1 MKNLI
6 VFCGLAGSGKT
17 TAAEYLVANHGFTRM
32 SFAAP
37 LRDMLR
43 AIGVSDYHLTDGKEE
58 PCPALMG
65 RTARHCLQTLGT
77 NWGRVHVSE
86 SIWVHI
92 AGERIKAALADGKR
106 VVIDDCRFDNE
117 AELLLGMVA
126 AIVVLHKAGEVRRSD
141 HASEAGISPAYTT
154 CELHAADKGELFTKV
169 DQLIT

>member
-43 AIGVSDYHLTDGKEE
+43 AIGVSDYYLTDGKEK

-77 NWGRVHVSE
+77 QWGRGHLDE
-86 SIWVHI
+86 NIWAHI
-92 AGERIKAALADGKR
+92 AGERIKAALAEGKL
-106 VVIDDCRFDNE
+106 VVTDDCRFDNE
-117 AELLLGMVA
+117 AELLLGMGA
-126 AIVVLHKAGEVRRSD
+126 TIVVLHKAGEVRRSD
-141 HASEAGISPAYTT
+141 HASEAGISPVYTT
-154 CELHAADKGELFTKV
+154 CEIHAADKGELFSKIE
-169 DQLIT
+169 QLVS

>member
-17 TAAEYLVANHGFTRM
+17 TAAKYLVANHGFTRL

-43 AIGVSDYHLTDGKEE
+43 AIGVSDYHLTEGKEE

-77 NWGRVHVSE
+77 QWGRGHVDE
-86 SIWVHI
+86 NIWTHI
-92 AGERIKAALADGKR
+92 AGERIKAALAEGKR
-106 VVIDDCRFDNE
+106 IVIDDCRFDNE
-117 AELLLGMVA
+117 AELLLSMG
-126 AIVVLHKAGEVRRSD
+126 AIIVDLHKAGEVRRSD

-154 CELHAADKGELFTKV
+154 CELLAADLDELFTKV
-169 DQLIT
+169 EQLVT